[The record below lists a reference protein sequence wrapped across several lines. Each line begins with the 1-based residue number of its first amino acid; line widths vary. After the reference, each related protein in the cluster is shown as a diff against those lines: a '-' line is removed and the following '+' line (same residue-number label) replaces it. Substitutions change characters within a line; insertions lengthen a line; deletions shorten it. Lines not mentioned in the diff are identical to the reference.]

1 MILNLYMSIHLNILV
16 SSNLLWSSHIQS
28 ICSKPRQNIG
38 IIYCNFYQHA
48 SPQILL
54 TLYHFLVIPYFTYY
68 SSVWDLP
75 VSSTNSDIL
84 EKPQHFSLKICSHK
98 WDSDYS
104 SLLSTFNLPTLST
117 HCSITELCLLY
128 KITNNLLYFP
138 TMSLIV
144 VMTVVIL
151 FATVIIKRSKQI
163 KHLFSKVTCVNISIL
178 LS

>member
-1 MILNLYMSIHLNILV
+1 MVLSHPIYLLY
-16 SSNLLWSSHIQS
+16 
-28 ICSKPRQNIG
+28 KPRQNIG
-38 IIYCNFYQHA
+38 IIYRNFYQHA

-54 TLYHFLVIPYFTYY
+54 TLYYSLIIPYFTYCL
-68 SSVWDLP
+68 SVWDLP
-75 VSSTNSDIL
+75 VSSTNSEIL
-84 EKPQHFSLKICSHK
+84 EKTQHFVLKICSHK

-117 HCSITELCLLY
+117 HCSISELCLLY
-128 KITNNLLYFP
+128 KIINSLLYFS

-144 VMTVVIL
+144 VMTMVIL

-163 KHLFSKVTCVNISIL
+163 KYLFSKVTCVNISIL